1 MAGFEK
7 LELLVIL
14 EYSPNGV
21 FEKLRFRRPHYNM
34 KTEFSKISTLESVF
48 ENIRFRSPKTRF
60 SVDGRPKR
68 INKYPFSNENGLV
81 WTGPQG
87 NLASSISLQL
97 KL

>member
-1 MAGFEK
+1 M
-7 LELLVIL
+7 IIMT
-14 EYSPNGV
+14 SRV

-48 ENIRFRSPKTRF
+48 ENIRFRSPKTRL

-81 WTGPQG
+81 SVDG
-87 NLASSISLQL
+87 A
-97 KL
+97 